1 MKITFLGAA
10 RTVTGSCYLLEHEGA
25 KFLVDCGM
33 FQGNKALKNNNY
45 RDFPFN
51 PADIDFVILTHAH
64 IDHSGLLPKLYKNG
78 FKNTIYTST
87 ASAALLE
94 IMLPDSGYIQVQE
107 VERKNRKLQRSGD
120 APLEPIYT
128 VEDALATIP
137 LCKGVHYGQ
146 EFSPAQGIRVVL
158 RDAGHIFGSAMAEIY
173 YQEGG
178 VQRKLVFTG
187 DLGRNDQAIVRD
199 PYPMRDADFMVM
211 ESTYGDRL
219 HGGDAEKEIPVF
231 AEVITRTM
239 RRGGNVIIPAFAVDR
254 TQDILY
260 LLNEMQI
267 NKMIPDCTV
276 YVDSPLAIKATE
288 IFARFP
294 DYYDRM
300 TAHLFK
306 EEGRPPFVLKNLV
319 YTASAAQSQELNNVK
334 SGAII
339 ISASGMADAGRIKH
353 HLKHNLWRKES
364 SVLFF
369 GYQAEGT
376 LGRRLI
382 EGEKKVTIH
391 GEEIEVK
398 AEIYNMEGFSAHA
411 DHDEMM
417 EWLQGFEKLPH
428 RIFVTHGEEG
438 SALAWAAEVSE
449 KFGVQAMAPEPGY
462 CFDLALDTAGPAL
475 SLPDLTVRPG
485 LAVQTEGAVAADD
498 QQAPAARTLDA
509 ELLLEINADMQRIMA
524 SRDVDK
530 LIRLRDY
537 LRRIS

>member
-10 RTVTGSCYLLEHEGA
+10 RTVTGSCYLLEHNNCR
-25 KFLVDCGM
+25 FLVDCGM

-45 RDFPFN
+45 TDFPFN
-51 PADIDFVILTHAH
+51 PGEIDFVLLTHAH
-64 IDHSGLLPKLYKNG
+64 IDHSGLLPKLYKQG
-78 FKNTIYTST
+78 FKNPIYSST
-87 ASAALLE
+87 ATVALLE
-94 IMLPDSGYIQVQE
+94 IMLPDSGYIQEQE
-107 VERKNRKLQRSGD
+107 VERKNRKLMRAG
-120 APLEPIYT
+120 ARELEPIYT
-128 VEDALATIP
+128 AADALATLP
-137 LCKGVHYGQ
+137 LCKGVRYGE
-146 EFSPAQGIRVVL
+146 EFSPAEGIRVVYQ
-158 RDAGHIFGSAMAEIY
+158 DAGHIFGSAMLEIY
-173 YQEGG
+173 FEENG

-199 PYPMRDADFMVM
+199 PYIMESADYLVM
-211 ESTYGDRL
+211 ESTYGNRL
-219 HGGDAEKEIPVF
+219 HGGDAEKEIPLF
-231 AEVITRTM
+231 AEVITRTVY
-239 RRGGNVIIPAFAVDR
+239 RGGNVIIPAFAVDR

-260 LLNEMQI
+260 LLNEMQL
-267 NKMIPDCTV
+267 NKMIPECTV

-306 EEGRPPFVLKNLV
+306 EEGRPPFVLKNLI
-319 YTASAAQSQELNNVK
+319 YTASAAESQQLNNVK

-353 HLKHNLWRKES
+353 HLKHNLWRKEC

-391 GEEIEVK
+391 GEEVEVK
-398 AEIYNMEGFSAHA
+398 ADIYNMEGFSAHA
-411 DHDEMM
+411 DHDELLAWMK
-417 EWLQGFEKLPH
+417 GFKQLP
-428 RIFVTHGEEG
+428 RRVFVTHGEEQ
-438 SALAWAAEVSE
+438 SALDWAAEVGRT
-449 KFGVQAMAPEPGY
+449 FGVEAIAPEYGY
-462 CFDLALDTAGPAL
+462 SYDFASATAQAGAVQPAL
-475 SLPDLTVRPG
+475 PVT
-485 LAVQTEGAVAADD
+485 AA
-498 QQAPAARTLDA
+498 APAADTPAAEAHTLDA
-509 ELLLEINADMQRIMA
+509 ELLLEINADIQRIMA

-537 LRRIS
+537 LHSIS

>member
-1 MKITFLGAA
+1 MKITFIGAA
-10 RTVTGSCYLLEHEGA
+10 CTVTGSCYLLEHNDV

-45 RDFPFN
+45 TDFPFN
-51 PADIDFVILTHAH
+51 PGDIDFVLLTHAH
-64 IDHSGLLPKLYKNG
+64 IDHSGLLPKLYKSG
-78 FKNTIYTST
+78 YKNPIYTST
-87 ASAALLE
+87 ASVALLE
-94 IMLPDSGYIQVQE
+94 IMLPDSGYIQEQE
-107 VERKNRKLQRSGD
+107 VERKNRKLLRSGD

-128 VEDALATIP
+128 VADALATVP
-137 LCKGVHYGQ
+137 LCKGVHYG
-146 EFSPAQGIRVVL
+146 EECSPAEGIRVVL
-158 RDAGHIFGSAMAEIY
+158 QDAGHIFGSAMLEIFY
-173 YQEGG
+173 EENGAP
-178 VQRKLVFTG
+178 RKLVFTG
-187 DLGRNDQAIVRD
+187 DLGRKDQAIVRD
-199 PYPMRDADFMVM
+199 PYPMAAADYMVM
-211 ESTYGDRL
+211 ESTYGNRQ

-231 AEVITRTM
+231 ADVITKTV
-239 RRGGNVIIPAFAVDR
+239 RRGGNIIIPAFAVDR

-260 LLNEMQI
+260 LLNEMQL
-267 NKMIPDCTV
+267 NKMIPECTV

-300 TAHLFK
+300 TARLFK

-319 YTASAAQSQELNNVK
+319 YTASTAESQQLNNVK

-353 HLKHNLWRKES
+353 HLKHNLWRKEC

-391 GEEIEVK
+391 GEEVDVK

-411 DHDEMM
+411 DHDEMLD
-417 EWLQGFEKLPH
+417 WLKGFKSMPQ
-428 RIFVTHGEEG
+428 RIFVTHGEQD
-438 SALAWAAEVSE
+438 SAQAWAAEIRE
-449 KFGVQAMAPEPGY
+449 TFGVQAIAPDQGY
-462 CFDLALDTAGPAL
+462 CFNLATDA
-475 SLPDLTVRPG
+475 PG
-485 LAVQTEGAVAADD
+485 EAVAV
-498 QQAPAARTLDA
+498 PAAFIQPTVAVADAVVADGEAAAEPRTLDA
-509 ELLLEINADMQRIMA
+509 ELLLDINSNIQRIMA

>member
-10 RTVTGSCYLLEHEGA
+10 RTVTGSCYLLEHNGC

-45 RDFPFN
+45 VDFPFN
-51 PADIDFVILTHAH
+51 PGDIDFVLLTHAH

-78 FKNTIYTST
+78 FKNPIYTST
-87 ASAALLE
+87 ASVALLE
-94 IMLPDSGYIQVQE
+94 IMLPDSGYIQEQE
-107 VERKNRKLQRSGD
+107 VERKNRKLMRAGEHM
-120 APLEPIYT
+120 LEPIYT
-128 VEDALATIP
+128 AADALATVP
-137 LCKGVHYGQ
+137 LCKGVRYGE
-146 EFSPAQGIRVVL
+146 EFSPAEGIKVVL
-158 RDAGHIFGSAMAEIY
+158 QDAGHIFGSAMLEIFY
-173 YQEGG
+173 EENG

-187 DLGRNDQAIVRD
+187 DLGRKDQAIVRD
-199 PYPMRDADFMVM
+199 PYPMQSADYMVM
-211 ESTYGDRL
+211 ESTYGNRN
-219 HGGDAEKEIPVF
+219 HGGDAEKEIPIF
-231 AEVITRTM
+231 AEVITKTV

-260 LLNEMQI
+260 LLNEMQL
-267 NKMIPDCTV
+267 NKMIPECTV

-288 IFARFP
+288 IFSRFP

-300 TAHLFK
+300 TAKLFK

-319 YTASAAQSQELNNVK
+319 YTASAAESQQLNSIK

-353 HLKHNLWRKES
+353 HLKHNLWRKEC

-369 GYQAEGT
+369 GYQVEGT

-382 EGEKKVTIH
+382 EGEKQVTIH
-391 GEEIEVK
+391 GEEVEVK

-411 DHDEMM
+411 DHDEML
-417 EWLQGFEKLPH
+417 EWLHGFKHMPG
-428 RIFVTHGEEG
+428 RMFMTHGEEE
-438 SALAWAAEVSE
+438 STVSWAAEISE
-449 KFGVQAMAPEPGY
+449 KFGVNAIAPEHGY
-462 CFDLALDTAGPAL
+462 CFDLATDAAGEAVVHPA
-475 SLPDLTVRPG
+475 SIVHP
-485 LAVQTEGAVAADD
+485 EVAATAADAASD
-498 QQAPAARTLDA
+498 TARTLDA
-509 ELLLEINADMQRIMA
+509 ELLLEINADIQRVMA

-537 LRRIS
+537 LRRIR